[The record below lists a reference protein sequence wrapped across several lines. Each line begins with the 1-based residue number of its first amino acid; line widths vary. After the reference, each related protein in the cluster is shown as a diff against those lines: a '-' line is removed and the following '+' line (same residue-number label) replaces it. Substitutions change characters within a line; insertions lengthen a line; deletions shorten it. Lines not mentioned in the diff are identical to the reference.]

1 MGTLFCAPEGSWEEP
16 MRKKFAL
23 MGTGAMLIFA
33 LGSSSS
39 ATNVARPMGRQ
50 SFAVSAQA
58 RQQQQ
63 PTQEF
68 QGTIEKAGAKYI
80 LDDKA
85 SGATYQLDNQ
95 DKAKQ
100 FADKDVKVTGT
111 LDPSTNTIEVSEI
124 EETK

>member
-1 MGTLFCAPEGSWEEP
+1 
-16 MRKKFAL
+16 MRKKLVL
-23 MGTGAMLIFA
+23 MGTGAVLVFA

-39 ATNVARPMGRQ
+39 AKSLARRAGPQ
-50 SFAVSAQA
+50 NISIAAQA
-58 RQQQQ
+58 QQQTRQ
-63 PTQEF
+63 PAQEF

-80 LDDKA
+80 LNDKA

-100 FADKDVKVTGT
+100 FVDRDVKVTGT